1 MNNNLVGHLLAPY
14 TFGSSNLHNYP
25 GIFDY
30 TLAYYELL
38 EIDKSRLSDK
48 LITDNI
54 IKKYLSYK
62 PKGLQNR
69 KKQ

>member
-1 MNNNLVGHLLAPY
+1 MVGQLLAPY

-38 EIDKSRLSDK
+38 EIDKSSLADK
-48 LITDNI
+48 IIPDNI
-54 IKKYLSYK
+54 IKKYQSYQLK
-62 PKGLQNR
+62 TKT
-69 KKQ
+69 KKDGKKL